1 MSDIFRFRD
10 AACEVVAQARKGLRY
25 DARSGRFLD
34 ERGYPAGNGSSVL
47 GMAARENPA
56 EVARQIFEASVLE
69 RRAAQA
75 LLERCLVDRS
85 SVDHL
90 SRCGD
95 AGSRN
100 ALRSAKHLQPALDAL
115 VAISVAADR
124 A

>member
-10 AACEVVAQARKGLRY
+10 AAREVVAQARKGLRY

-34 ERGYPAGNGSSVL
+34 ERGDPAGNGSTVL
-47 GMAARENPA
+47 AMAVRESPA

-75 LLERCLVDRS
+75 LLERRLVDRS

-115 VAISVAADR
+115 VAISVAVDR

>member
-10 AACEVVAQARKGLRY
+10 AAREAVAQARKGLRY

-34 ERGYPAGNGSSVL
+34 ERGIPAGNGSIALS
-47 GMAARENPA
+47 MAIRESPA
-56 EVARQIFEASVLE
+56 EVARQIFEASLLE
-69 RRAAQA
+69 RRAAQS
-75 LLERCLVDRS
+75 LVESGLVDRS

-100 ALRSAKHLQPALDAL
+100 ALRSAKDLQPVLDAL
-115 VAISVAADR
+115 VAVSAAVDR
-124 A
+124 V